1 MGGEKMTEEKKELYV
16 KRKTENGEEEFIFR
30 PTGELF
36 QHIKTSENLQEKIQY
51 YKSGRIEKKETQEY
65 DFNGKRTIAFSEEF
79 FDTDFPNLKSWTDY
93 IIGLSIDYPA
103 DFKDKPEERFFL
115 DEEMLADDIDR
126 AKRQQYIMEKELFEK
141 FPQLQKRKYIGDSDE
156 AVIWRSQYREA
167 FISHFCEQPRFA
179 LLNKHFDDVFPKTQL
194 DKEVEKIEKEI
205 RSKEIKE
212 TFKGLKHIIKRSTQE
227 VLTKEG
233 LSPEKFSQIVDDF
246 SNPKDLDGNIIDDNP
261 NLTNEE
267 KKRAII
273 NLARQNLAQREN
285 ATSQDKKVLEKQ
297 QASLTPR
304 KESSNNYSIS
314 QKDASSVNITINAM
328 KNSGR

>member
-1 MGGEKMTEEKKELYV
+1 MTEGKTELYV

-51 YKSGRIEKKETQEY
+51 YKSGRIEKKETQGY
-65 DFNGKRTIAFSEEF
+65 DFNGKRTTAFSEEF

-93 IIGLSIDYPA
+93 IIGVSIDYPA

-141 FPQLQKRKYIGDSDE
+141 FPQLQERKYIGDSDE

-179 LLNKHFDDVFPKTQL
+179 LLSKHFDEVFPKTQL
-194 DKEVEKIEKEI
+194 DEEVEKIEKEEQI
-205 RSKEIKE
+205 EGNRKLLKGIKE
-212 TFKGLKHIIKRSTQE
+212 VIKRSAQQAQNVAGLNQE
-227 VLTKEG
+227 NFREIVKDVAEVDSSFEGGNKKQVHELTK
-233 LSPEKFSQIVDDF
+233 
-246 SNPKDLDGNIIDDNP
+246 
-261 NLTNEE
+261 EE

-304 KESSNNYSIS
+304 KGSSDNYSIS
-314 QKDASSVNITINAM
+314 QKDASSVNITINAL
-328 KNSGR
+328 KNSSR